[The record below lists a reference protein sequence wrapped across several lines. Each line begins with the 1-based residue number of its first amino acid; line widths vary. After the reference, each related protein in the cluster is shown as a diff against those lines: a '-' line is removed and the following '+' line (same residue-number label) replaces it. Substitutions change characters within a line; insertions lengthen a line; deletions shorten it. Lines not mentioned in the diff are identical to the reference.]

1 MNVKRWSNAL
11 FFIAASA
18 LSTWATAENIYKC
31 GTSYSQSPCPGGKV
45 VNVDDSRDPQ
55 QKKSKD
61 EITQRDA
68 ELAREMEKDRLA
80 NEKAWRAADAKP
92 PVVTK
97 KSSKRIVVKEE
108 PKLIK
113 PKRLKH
119 PSTKNKDFIAQVPG
133 SEQQPAKKKRTKK
146 TEVQAEP

>member
-1 MNVKRWSNAL
+1 
-11 FFIAASA
+11 
-18 LSTWATAENIYKC
+18 
-31 GTSYSQSPCPGGKV
+31 V

-55 QKKSKD
+55 QKKRKD

-80 NEKAWRAADAKP
+80 NEKALRATDAKP
-92 PVVTK
+92 PVVARKSTK
-97 KSSKRIVVKEE
+97 VVVIKEK

-119 PSTKNKDFIAQVPG
+119 PSTKHKDFIAEVPG

-146 TEVQAEP
+146 TEAQAQP